1 MSVKERPGTKPPWA
15 SGILIGL
22 LVAAFVA
29 CSTEPQP
36 TATPAPD
43 TDQFDLPDVLI
54 QFEYE
59 PTFSTPERFAPF
71 GRVPPFTLLEDGTL
85 IYLDEGGRYDEQRV
99 MEVRLSGDDVEALV
113 QQVLDLGF
121 ERLENY
127 SEQCQNLDDGT
138 GMCLADASYTV
149 LRVRL
154 PSGEPRQVRIYANFG
169 SDLQALESI
178 RSTLR
183 EYSHPDARPYVPA
196 KAILFIRPM
205 AEAVDVTVLDWEL
218 GPAWLEADDKGRQ
231 RARVVDGDA
240 LATLL
245 ASVPRNVGDFFFQ
258 HEGQAYHMTLVPWL
272 PLVDF
277 TAAVAAY

>member
-1 MSVKERPGTKPPWA
+1 
-15 SGILIGL
+15 
-22 LVAAFVA
+22 
-29 CSTEPQP
+29 
-36 TATPAPD
+36 
-43 TDQFDLPDVLI
+43 
-54 QFEYE
+54 
-59 PTFSTPERFAPF
+59 
-71 GRVPPFTLLEDGTL
+71 
-85 IYLDEGGRYDEQRV
+85 
-99 MEVRLSGDDVEALV
+99 
-113 QQVLDLGF
+113 
-121 ERLENY
+121 
-127 SEQCQNLDDGT
+127 
-138 GMCLADASYTV
+138 MCLADASYTV

-183 EYSHPDARPYVPA
+183 EYSHLDARPYVPA
-196 KAILFIRPM
+196 KATLFIRPM

-258 HEGQAYHMTLVPWL
+258 HEGQAYHMTLVP
-272 PLVDF
+272 
-277 TAAVAAY
+277 

>member
-15 SGILIGL
+15 AGILIGL

-54 QFEYE
+54 QFDYE

-85 IYLDEGGRYDEQRV
+85 IYLDEGGQYDEQRV

-138 GMCLADASYTV
+138 GMCLADAFLYSPESPSP
-149 LRVRL
+149 LRRAS
-154 PSGEPRQVRIYANFG
+154 PGQ
-169 SDLQALESI
+169 D
-178 RSTLR
+178 LR
-183 EYSHPDARPYVPA
+183 ELR
-196 KAILFIRPM
+196 
-205 AEAVDVTVLDWEL
+205 
-218 GPAWLEADDKGRQ
+218 
-231 RARVVDGDA
+231 
-240 LATLL
+240 
-245 ASVPRNVGDFFFQ
+245 
-258 HEGQAYHMTLVPWL
+258 
-272 PLVDF
+272 
-277 TAAVAAY
+277 

>member
-1 MSVKERPGTKPPWA
+1 
-15 SGILIGL
+15 
-22 LVAAFVA
+22 
-29 CSTEPQP
+29 
-36 TATPAPD
+36 
-43 TDQFDLPDVLI
+43 
-54 QFEYE
+54 
-59 PTFSTPERFAPF
+59 
-71 GRVPPFTLLEDGTL
+71 
-85 IYLDEGGRYDEQRV
+85 
-99 MEVRLSGDDVEALV
+99 
-113 QQVLDLGF
+113 
-121 ERLENY
+121 
-127 SEQCQNLDDGT
+127 
-138 GMCLADASYTV
+138 MCLADASYTV

-196 KAILFIRPM
+196 KATLFIRPM

-245 ASVPRNVGDFFFQ
+245 ASVPRNVGDFFQ
-258 HEGQAYHMTLVPWL
+258 HEGQAYHMTLVLWL

>member
-1 MSVKERPGTKPPWA
+1 MSVKECPGTKPPWA
-15 SGILIGL
+15 AGILIGL

-54 QFEYE
+54 QFDYE

-113 QQVLDLGF
+113 QQVLDLG
-121 ERLENY
+121 RLRAPGKLLRAVPD
-127 SEQCQNLDDGT
+127 LDDGT

-196 KAILFIRPM
+196 KATLFIRPM

-218 GPAWLEADDKGRQ
+218 GQPQ
-231 RARVVDGDA
+231 RKR
-240 LATLL
+240 
-245 ASVPRNVGDFFFQ
+245 S
-258 HEGQAYHMTLVPWL
+258 
-272 PLVDF
+272 
-277 TAAVAAY
+277 

>member
-15 SGILIGL
+15 AGILIGL

-29 CSTEPQP
+29 CGTEPQP

-54 QFEYE
+54 QFDYE

-71 GRVPPFTLLEDGTL
+71 GRVPSFTLLEDGTL

-183 EYSHPDARPYVPA
+183 EYSHLDARPYVPA
-196 KAILFIRPM
+196 KATLFIRPM

-258 HEGQAYHMTLVPWL
+258 HEGQAYHMTLVP
-272 PLVDF
+272 
-277 TAAVAAY
+277 

>member
-15 SGILIGL
+15 AGILIGL

-54 QFEYE
+54 QFDYE

-121 ERLENY
+121 ERLKNY

-196 KAILFIRPM
+196 KATLFIRPM

-258 HEGQAYHMTLVPWL
+258 HEGQAYHMTLVP
-272 PLVDF
+272 
-277 TAAVAAY
+277 

>member
-1 MSVKERPGTKPPWA
+1 MSVKERPDTKPPWA
-15 SGILIGL
+15 AGILIGL

-54 QFEYE
+54 QFDYE

-127 SEQCQNLDDGT
+127 SEQCQNVSNQQKWD
-138 GMCLADASYTV
+138 TV
-149 LRVRL
+149 GAERSGAGWR
-154 PSGEPRQVRIYANFG
+154 SGELPEGPVVASSLFDRL
-169 SDLQALESI
+169 SLHLLPAL
-178 RSTLR
+178 
-183 EYSHPDARPYVPA
+183 
-196 KAILFIRPM
+196 
-205 AEAVDVTVLDWEL
+205 
-218 GPAWLEADDKGRQ
+218 
-231 RARVVDGDA
+231 
-240 LATLL
+240 
-245 ASVPRNVGDFFFQ
+245 
-258 HEGQAYHMTLVPWL
+258 
-272 PLVDF
+272 
-277 TAAVAAY
+277 

>member
-1 MSVKERPGTKPPWA
+1 
-15 SGILIGL
+15 
-22 LVAAFVA
+22 
-29 CSTEPQP
+29 
-36 TATPAPD
+36 
-43 TDQFDLPDVLI
+43 
-54 QFEYE
+54 
-59 PTFSTPERFAPF
+59 
-71 GRVPPFTLLEDGTL
+71 
-85 IYLDEGGRYDEQRV
+85 

-127 SEQCQNLDDGT
+127 SEQCQNLDYGT
-138 GMCLADASYTV
+138 GMCLADASHTV

-196 KAILFIRPM
+196 KATLFIRS
-205 AEAVDVTVLDWEL
+205 TILR
-218 GPAWLEADDKGRQ
+218 AWLEADDKGRQ

-245 ASVPRNVGDFFFQ
+245 AKCSRTRARPTISFRGCRWSKMRLTTDRPP
-258 HEGQAYHMTLVPWL
+258 G
-272 PLVDF
+272 
-277 TAAVAAY
+277 

>member
-1 MSVKERPGTKPPWA
+1 
-15 SGILIGL
+15 
-22 LVAAFVA
+22 
-29 CSTEPQP
+29 
-36 TATPAPD
+36 
-43 TDQFDLPDVLI
+43 
-54 QFEYE
+54 
-59 PTFSTPERFAPF
+59 
-71 GRVPPFTLLEDGTL
+71 
-85 IYLDEGGRYDEQRV
+85 

-127 SEQCQNLDDGT
+127 SEQCQNLDYGT

-196 KAILFIRPM
+196 KATLFIRPM